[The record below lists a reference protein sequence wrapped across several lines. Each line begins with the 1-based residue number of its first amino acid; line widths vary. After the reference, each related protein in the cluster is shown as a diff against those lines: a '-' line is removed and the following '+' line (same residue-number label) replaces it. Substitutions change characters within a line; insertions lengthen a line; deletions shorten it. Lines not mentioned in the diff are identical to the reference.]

1 MPKRILIFYSLL
13 VFLINVNFVIAYH
26 GGSKISG
33 ATTTPLRAILILVVG
48 LIIFSLIIWFF
59 RNASKNIG
67 KKRK

>member
-1 MPKRILIFYSLL
+1 MSKRILIFYLL
-13 VFLINVNFVIAYH
+13 GIFLLNVSSVMAYH

-59 RNASKNIG
+59 RQASKNIE